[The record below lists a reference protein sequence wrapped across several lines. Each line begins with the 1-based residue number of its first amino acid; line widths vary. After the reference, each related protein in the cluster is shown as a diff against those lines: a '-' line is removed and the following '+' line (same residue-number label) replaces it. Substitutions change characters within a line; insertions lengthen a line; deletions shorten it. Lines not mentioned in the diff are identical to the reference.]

1 MKEMKRIK
9 AEYLLLEIGEIDDAL
24 VHDAENYH
32 PERSSRPRLLLI
44 AAAFVLVFALVIGT
58 PLISRLVSPKAEGE
72 GDIDLQVYSLDALI
86 SESDTAKYSF
96 VSTSADLPYFDGG
109 AHVVW
114 QTEGSDGYYVSD
126 TLSKRELSELS
137 ASIGKGE
144 SVGDT
149 SPELECKVWIL
160 YGDGRVVT
168 PYLKTSSGNVSS
180 EVFDYEAE
188 IIPTDSFVSCI
199 SDILS

>member
-1 MKEMKRIK
+1 MSELKKNK
-9 AEYLLLEIGEIDDAL
+9 AEYLLREIGEIDDSL
-24 VHDAENYH
+24 VHDAQFYR
-32 PERSSRPRLLLI
+32 PDRSSRPRLMLI

-58 PLISRLVSPKAEGE
+58 PLISRLVSPRTEGE
-72 GDIDLQVYSLDALI
+72 EDVNIQVYALDALI
-86 SESDTAKYSF
+86 SESDTAKYTF
-96 VSTSADLPYFDGG
+96 ISTSSELPYFDDG

-114 QTEGSDGYYVSD
+114 QTEGGGGYYVSD

-144 SVGDT
+144 SVGNA

-168 PYLKTSSGNVSS
+168 PYLKASSGNISG

>member
-1 MKEMKRIK
+1 MSELKKNK
-9 AEYLLLEIGEIDDAL
+9 AEYLLREIGEIDDSL
-24 VHDAENYH
+24 VHEAQFYR

-58 PLISRLVSPKAEGE
+58 PLISKLVSPKAEGE
-72 GDIDLQVYSLDALI
+72 EDVNLQVYALDALI
-86 SESDTAKYSF
+86 SESDTAKYTF
-96 VSTSADLPYFDGG
+96 VSTSSDLPYFDGG

-114 QTEGSDGYYVSD
+114 QTEDTDGYYVSD

-149 SPELECKVWIL
+149 SPEFECKVWIL

-168 PYLKTSSGNVSS
+168 PYLKASSGNVSG

>member
-1 MKEMKRIK
+1 MNEMKKIK
-9 AEYLLLEIGEIDDAL
+9 AEYLLREIGEIDDSL
-24 VHDAENYH
+24 VHDAQFYR

-44 AAAFVLVFALVIGT
+44 AATFVLVFALVIGT
-58 PLISRLVSPKAEGE
+58 PLISKLMSPKAEGDST
-72 GDIDLQVYSLDALI
+72 GNVQVYSLDALI
-86 SESDTAKYSF
+86 SESDTARYTF
-96 VSTSADLPYFDGG
+96 VSTSSELPYFDDG

-114 QTEGSDGYYVSD
+114 QTEGGGGYYVSD
-126 TLSKRELSELS
+126 ALSKRELTALS
-137 ASIGKGE
+137 ASIGEGE
-144 SVGDT
+144 SVGST
-149 SPELECKVWIL
+149 SPELECKVWVL

-168 PYLKTSSGNVSS
+168 PYLKTSSGNVSG